1 MKTVKLRKVGD
12 SYIFTIPKELKEK
25 YNLKEDEE
33 LYIIE
38 SEDGFTVTPFNPETE
53 EWAKAFDKTNQKYK
67 NTLEKLA
74 KSLNGF
80 SDDFLENR
88 NQPEIQ
94 NREEL

>member
-1 MKTVKLRKVGD
+1 MKTVKLSKVGD
-12 SYIFTIPKELKEK
+12 SYIFTIPKELIEK
-25 YNLKEDEE
+25 YDFKEEE
-33 LYIIE
+33 KLYIIE
-38 SEDGFTVTPFNPETE
+38 SDDGFTVTPFNPETE

-94 NREEL
+94 DREEL